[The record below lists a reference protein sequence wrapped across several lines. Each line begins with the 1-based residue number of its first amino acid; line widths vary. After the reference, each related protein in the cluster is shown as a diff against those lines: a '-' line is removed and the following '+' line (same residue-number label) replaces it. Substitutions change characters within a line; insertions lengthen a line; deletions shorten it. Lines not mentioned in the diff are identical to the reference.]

1 MNWRRIGLGVGFV
14 VAAAAVWLAFAA
26 TGYPSALKPQSAAPV
41 MLIENVR
48 LVSMVPGAPEA
59 EDGRSVLVRN
69 GVVETVGPAGSLA
82 APDGA
87 VTVDGRGKTLMP
99 GLIDAHVHVWDE
111 AELAGYLAHG
121 VTGVRNMSGMPFHL
135 PLIARIEASKIL
147 GPDMITSGPILNSP
161 GANAQANHLL
171 IATGEEAR
179 AAVAQQDEEGYR
191 LIKVYSNLYRE
202 PYEAALDEAQKRG
215 MGVTGHTPEGMR
227 EEGMPYDKPFRIAFE
242 ESLGRGFQSIEHVE
256 SIVWHGLRDD
266 LDEETM
272 RALAEKIAASGDVVT
287 PTLIAHD
294 NLMRVAQSKG
304 DYLNR
309 PDAETVN
316 PVLRKIDEGTYVF
329 WSNRDVTEYGLPHR
343 AFHLKA
349 TKMLHDA
356 GVTLIAG
363 TDAGI
368 FTNIPGSALTREL
381 ELLVEAGLTPYE
393 ALKTATVNAGGALG
407 FEKTGEI
414 APGFRANLI
423 LVDGDPLTNVS
434 LVENPEAVI
443 LRGVYLDADKLEALR
458 KGARQTSVPR
468 SARRVIATLMAL

>member
-1 MNWRRIGLGVGFV
+1 MNWRRVGLGLGFI
-14 VAAAAVWLAFAA
+14 VAAAAVWLGFAM
-26 TGYPSALKPQSAAPV
+26 TGYPSALKPMRAAPAI
-41 MLIENVR
+41 LIDNVR
-48 LVSMVPGAPEA
+48 LVSMAPGAPQA
-59 EDGRSVLVRN
+59 EENRSVLVRS
-69 GVVETVGPAGSLA
+69 GLIEAVGPAGSLEA
-82 APDGA
+82 ADDAVRIDGA
-87 VTVDGRGKTLMP
+87 GRTLMP
-99 GLIDAHVHVWDE
+99 GLIDAHVHIWDE

-135 PLIARIEASKIL
+135 PLIERIEAGRML
-147 GPDMITSGPILNSP
+147 GPDMITTGPILNSP

-171 IATGEEAR
+171 VVTAEEAR
-179 AAVAQQDEEGYR
+179 AAVAEQYEDGYR
-191 LIKVYSNLYRE
+191 LIKVYSNFYRA
-202 PYEAALDEAQKRG
+202 PYEAVLDEAQKRG
-215 MGVTGHTPEGMR
+215 MKVTGHTPEGAR
-227 EEGMPYDKPFRIAFE
+227 EEGMPYEKPFSIAFE
-242 ESLGRGFQSIEHVE
+242 ESLGRGLQTIEHVE

-266 LDEETM
+266 LDEEKM
-272 RALAEKIAASGDVVT
+272 RALAEKIAASGDAVT

-316 PVLRKIDEGTYVF
+316 PVLRMIDAGAYDF
-329 WSNRDVTEYGLPHR
+329 WSSRDVTEYGLPHR

-349 TKMLHDA
+349 TKMLHEA
-356 GVTLIAG
+356 GVTLVAG

-393 ALKTATVNAGGALG
+393 ALETATVNAAGALG
-407 FEKTGEI
+407 FEKTGQI

-423 LVDGDPLTNVS
+423 LVGGDPLENVS
-434 LVENPEAVI
+434 LVENPDAVI
-443 LRGVYLDADKLEALR
+443 VRGIYLDADKLGDLR